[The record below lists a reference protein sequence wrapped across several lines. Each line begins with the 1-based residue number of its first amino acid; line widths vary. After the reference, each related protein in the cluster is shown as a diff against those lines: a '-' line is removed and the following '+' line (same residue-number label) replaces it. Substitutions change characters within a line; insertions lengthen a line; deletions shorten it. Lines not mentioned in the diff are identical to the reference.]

1 MLVTEPCIVLIGAAD
16 LLPGLK
22 ERAGT
27 INGEVLTFADA
38 DALRALEAITKRR
51 PGVVALERMF
61 AVTPRGAALI
71 NRIKADPSLRQSEIR
86 VLAHDS
92 DYQRVVPRPPP
103 PTAPALDQR
112 GTRRAP
118 RFRMAPNV
126 MAQVDGKNAFVID
139 LSAVGAQ
146 VVSPAVLK
154 PSQKI
159 AVALPDEVMTIRFT
173 ALVVWTSFE
182 IPPNSGPRYRAGL
195 DFPDADADAVVAF
208 CERHKV

>member
-1 MLVTEPCIVLIGAAD
+1 VLIGASD

-22 ERAGT
+22 ERAGI

-38 DALRALEAITKRR
+38 DALQALETITKRR
-51 PGVVALERMF
+51 PGVVALDRVF

-71 NRIKADPSLRQSEIR
+71 NRIKADPALRDSEIR
-86 VLAHDS
+86 VIAHDS
-92 DYQRVVPRPPP
+92 DYQRIVPRTPP

-118 RFRMAPNV
+118 RFKMAANV
-126 MAQVDGKNAFVID
+126 TAQLDGRSATVID

-146 VVSPAVLK
+146 IVSPVALK
-154 PSQKI
+154 PNQKI
-159 AVALPDEVMTIRFT
+159 AVALPDDVTSIRFT
-173 ALVVWTSFE
+173 ASVVWTSFE

-195 DFPDADADAVVAF
+195 DFPDADADAVGAF
-208 CERHKV
+208 CERHKI